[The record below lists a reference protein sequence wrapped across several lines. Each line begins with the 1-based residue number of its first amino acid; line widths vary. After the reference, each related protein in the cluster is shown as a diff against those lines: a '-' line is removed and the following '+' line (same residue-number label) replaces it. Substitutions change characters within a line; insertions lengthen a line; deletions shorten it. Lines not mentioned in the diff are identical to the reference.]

1 MKVSEDRKADPFRL
15 DRTAMRVVSFEE
27 KGNNVDYWLSRP
39 VIERLS
45 ASWKLTCAAYNIPC
59 TNEYI
64 MDRTYFNMRK
74 Q

>member
-1 MKVSEDRKADPFRL
+1 
-15 DRTAMRVVSFEE
+15 MRIVSFEE

-39 VIERLS
+39 VMERLA
-45 ASWKLTCAAYNIPC
+45 ASWMLTCAAYNIPC